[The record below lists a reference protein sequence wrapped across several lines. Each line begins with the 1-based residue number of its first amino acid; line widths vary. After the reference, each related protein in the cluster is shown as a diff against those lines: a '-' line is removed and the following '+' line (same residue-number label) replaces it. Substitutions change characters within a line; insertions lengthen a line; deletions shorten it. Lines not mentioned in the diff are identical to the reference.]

1 MKTKEVPEELS
12 EQSSL
17 RKIESLVAGLQIVSY
32 PIWLTMGILHQFKMM
47 LQVLDLRN
55 RKKNQKKKNKKNN
68 YLIFFLFSQKTR
80 MLDVEC
86 RMCHLYG

>member
-32 PIWLTMGILHQFKMM
+32 PIWHTMGILHQFKMM

-55 RKKNQKKKNKKNN
+55 RKKSKKKN
-68 YLIFFLFSQKTR
+68 
-80 MLDVEC
+80 
-86 RMCHLYG
+86 

>member
-47 LQVLDLRN
+47 LQVIFKKK
-55 RKKNQKKKNKKNN
+55 RKKRGKKVPD
-68 YLIFFLFSQKTR
+68 FFFSQKTR
-80 MLDVEC
+80 MLDVKR